1 MEISPADR
9 IGIVGRDVDATVDQ
23 DADVTV
29 EETATMAL
37 AADVTNRNL
46 PAAAD
51 RKMDADVHPQNLP
64 VRLRQDLRDRL
75 MKTAGDDV
83 LSDKKDQ
90 SVMPWSSFS
99 LTSYK

>member
-1 MEISPADR
+1 MEISPVDADLPADR
-9 IGIVGRDVDATVDQ
+9 IVIGTVDQ